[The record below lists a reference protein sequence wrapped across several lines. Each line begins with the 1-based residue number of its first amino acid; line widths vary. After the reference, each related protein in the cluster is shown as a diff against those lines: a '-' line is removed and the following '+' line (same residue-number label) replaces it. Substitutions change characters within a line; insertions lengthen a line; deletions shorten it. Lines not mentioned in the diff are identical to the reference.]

1 MRQARPLLGRSRAFL
16 RAVHLNVRFAI
27 LDPQL
32 LLPKHSPVFEAEIAP
47 VRSRLIAAGVSRLGI
62 FGSYSRGEARPDS
75 DVDVFVDFR
84 PGLKNF
90 DNFIAVGDALEEAFH
105 RKVELV
111 TEKSLSPFIGPK
123 IMREVKYVD
132 LGT

>member
-1 MRQARPLLGRSRAFL
+1 
-16 RAVHLNVRFAI
+16 
-27 LDPQL
+27 L
-32 LLPKHSPVFEAEIAP
+32 LLKGFVVFEAEIAP
-47 VRSRLIAAGVSRLGI
+47 IRSRLIASGVSRIGI
-62 FGSYSRGEARPDS
+62 FGSYSRGEAKPDS

-84 PGLKNF
+84 PGLKTY

-105 RKVELV
+105 RKIELV

-132 LGT
+132 LGA

>member
-1 MRQARPLLGRSRAFL
+1 MRSTNRAFL
-16 RAVHLNVRFAI
+16 NADQFNVRFAI
-27 LDPQL
+27 LDPKL
-32 LLPKHSPVFEAEIAP
+32 LLPNNSFVFESEIAP
-47 VRSRLIAAGVSRLGI
+47 VRSRLIAAGVSRIGI

-84 PGLKNF
+84 PGLKTY

-111 TEKSLSPFIGPK
+111 TEKGLSPYIGPK

>member
-1 MRQARPLLGRSRAFL
+1 LALKDSL
-16 RAVHLNVRFAI
+16 
-27 LDPQL
+27 
-32 LLPKHSPVFEAEIAP
+32 VFEAEISP

-84 PGLKNF
+84 PGQKTY
-90 DNFIAVGDALEEAFH
+90 DNFIEVGDALEEAFH

-111 TEKSLSPFIGPK
+111 TEKSLSPYIGPK

>member
-1 MRQARPLLGRSRAFL
+1 L
-16 RAVHLNVRFAI
+16 RAILRADQFNVRFAN
-27 LDPQL
+27 LDPRL
-32 LLPKHSPVFEAEIAP
+32 FTRENAIMFESEIAP
-47 VRSRLIAAGVSRLGI
+47 IRSRLIAAGVSRLGI

-84 PGLKNF
+84 PGLKTY
-90 DNFIAVGDALEEAFH
+90 DNFMAVGDALEEAFQ

-111 TEKSLSPFIGPK
+111 TEKGLSPYIGPK

-132 LGT
+132 LGA

>member
-1 MRQARPLLGRSRAFL
+1 M
-16 RAVHLNVRFAI
+16 
-27 LDPQL
+27 
-32 LLPKHSPVFEAEIAP
+32 FETEIAP
-47 VRSRLIAAGVSRLGI
+47 IRSRLIAAGVSRIGI

-84 PGLKNF
+84 PGLKTYNNF
-90 DNFIAVGDALEEAFH
+90 VEFGDALEEAFH

-111 TEKSLSPFIGPK
+111 TEKSLSPFSGPK

-132 LGT
+132 LGK

>member
-1 MRQARPLLGRSRAFL
+1 MLLNCRL
-16 RAVHLNVRFAI
+16 
-27 LDPQL
+27 
-32 LLPKHSPVFEAEIAP
+32 VFKSEIAP
-47 VRSRLIAAGVSRLGI
+47 VRSRLIAAGVSRIGI
-62 FGSYSRGEARPDS
+62 FGSYSRGEARPNS

-84 PGLKNF
+84 PGLKTY

-111 TEKSLSPFIGPK
+111 TEKGLSPYIGPK

>member
-1 MRQARPLLGRSRAFL
+1 M
-16 RAVHLNVRFAI
+16 
-27 LDPQL
+27 
-32 LLPKHSPVFEAEIAP
+32 FESEISP

-62 FGSYSRGEARPDS
+62 FGSYSRGEAKPDS

-84 PGLKNF
+84 PGLKTY

-111 TEKSLSPFIGPK
+111 TEKSLSPYMGPK